1 MLAIELYAV
10 LHTSHLYS
18 MQSSILLCF
27 ATCGPPYSSALQP
40 AVLHFPLLCN
50 MRSAILPRYT
60 VCGPPYSLAARA
72 APWRHLDFAQ
82 LGIGIR
88 KGQDIKKMFK
98 MRTLER
104 YKCCL
109 KLYHLEKSRVSEQNY
124 LQFSL
129 TERCPGCHSVM
140 IF

>member
-27 ATCGPPYSSALQP
+27 ATCGPPYSSALQH

-82 LGIGIR
+82 LGIDIR
-88 KGQDIKKMFK
+88 KGQDIKKN
-98 MRTLER
+98 
-104 YKCCL
+104 L
-109 KLYHLEKSRVSEQNY
+109 K
-124 LQFSL
+124 
-129 TERCPGCHSVM
+129 
-140 IF
+140 